1 MFANLGSTLINYLYL
16 IPAILMTITI
26 HECAHGYVATLLGD
40 PTAKNSGRLTL
51 NPIAHFDPIGAL
63 CMLVFRFGWAKP
75 VPINPYYFKNRR
87 RDTAITALA
96 GPLSN
101 FLSAFVALLIVGI
114 CVVTGFNGEV
124 GTVVMS
130 FFYMFCSLNIGL
142 GVFNLIPIPPLDGS
156 KVLGA
161 VLPTE
166 TWQKLMYYERYGM
179 LVLIVLLYTGWLSKP
194 LAALREGIYSAI
206 ANAVMAI
213 IS

>member
-1 MFANLGSTLINYLYL
+1 MFANLGSTLIGYLYL
-16 IPAILMTITI
+16 IPAILMTITV

-51 NPIAHFDPIGAL
+51 NPIAHFDPVGAL

-101 FLSAFVALLIVGI
+101 FLSAFVSLLIVGVCLAI
-114 CVVTGFNGEV
+114 GFTGTV
-124 GTVVMS
+124 GTVVIN

-179 LVLIVLLYTGWLSKP
+179 LALIVLLYTGLLTRP
-194 LAALREGIYSAI
+194 LAALREGMFNAI
-206 ANAVMAI
+206 ASAVMAI